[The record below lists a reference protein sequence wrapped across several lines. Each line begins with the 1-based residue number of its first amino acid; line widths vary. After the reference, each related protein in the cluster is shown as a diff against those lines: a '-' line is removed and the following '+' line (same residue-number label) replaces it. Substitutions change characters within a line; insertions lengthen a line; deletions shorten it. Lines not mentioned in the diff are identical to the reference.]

1 MQVKD
6 LATLAGTTVRTIR
19 YYHQL
24 GLLSVPDSGSTWRS
38 YGFAHLTRLMRIR
51 WLVESGVPLAEVP
64 HMLRPPDGADEQAVV
79 VEDLTAVLAAIDA
92 KRQVLDAQH
101 ARVSSLLARVVEHG
115 RLSPLPE
122 PVVRLYAALLQRD
135 VPPSM
140 REAIQREREL
150 LEMVCYAEPIPADVL
165 TLVESLS
172 DSDIDELCLLWQ
184 ECHDMDVAIGG
195 DRLTTDQVARADD
208 VVARIAAL
216 ADRVAPQAARRLLD
230 RAADLDKPAVRAAVN
245 LAYPS
250 ATYRQ
255 VVGSVVRLAKDRNR
269 P

>member
-6 LATLAGTTVRTIR
+6 LAALAGTSVRTIR

-24 GLLSVPDSGSTWRS
+24 GLLAVPESGSTWRS

-51 WLVESGVPLAEVP
+51 WLVDAGVPLAEVP
-64 HMLRPPDGADEQAVV
+64 HMLRPPDGADERAVV
-79 VEDLTAVLAAIDA
+79 IEDLNAVLASIDA

-101 ARVSSLLARVVEHG
+101 ARVMTLRDRVVAQG

-122 PVVRLYAALLQRD
+122 AVVRLYAALLERQL
-135 VPPSM
+135 PPGM
-140 REAIQREREL
+140 QEAVLREREL
-150 LEMVCYAEPIPADVL
+150 LEMACYAGPIPADVL
-165 TLVESLS
+165 MLVEALS
-172 DSDIDELCLLWQ
+172 DSDIDEVCLLWRR
-184 ECHDMDVAIGG
+184 CHDLDQAS
-195 DRLTTDQVARADD
+195 DSKALTADQIVLADD
-208 VVARIAAL
+208 IVLQIAAL
-216 ADRVAPQAARRLLD
+216 AERVAPQAAQRLLEGAATLD
-230 RAADLDKPAVRAAVN
+230 RPQVRAAVN

-255 VVGSVVRLAKDRNR
+255 VFASLVRYAKDRSQ